1 MVWSDF
7 KMYKDHLYMIPHALV
22 GGLFL
27 LSVFPRISEQ
37 LRVKFQITAHAVLS
51 LLFSVA
57 APLFLKATIKGSF
70 TNVHGFIQAF
80 CASLH
85 VGVGYFLWK
94 TQKLGK
100 PERAAIFS
108 RVLSSFICLI
118 FRLFAYMHIAGK
130 SAKGLEL
137 SNQYL
142 YCVAFTDGL
151 WFFSEAIRM
160 YRTTKTNQDEI
171 EAMVKRT
178 TLWVEGK
185 GTFYIENAFYLDAGL
200 TLVYAI
206 IHISFPQ
213 HVLSLILKPDNKL
226 DSHHY
231 LWCRLF
237 GALNLMPVIT
247 SMNARFFSPEMQVA
261 YIASRLLSQCTV
273 FLLNIYG
280 HWILTVYSANHITA
294 FMLSGFFTSFLF
306 SAFHRIHKVYFV
318 TEQEEEIVYEEVVEG
333 SEGTSDKKTD

>member
-1 MVWSDF
+1 MISSLSNF
-7 KMYKDHLYMIPHALV
+7 KMDKDLLYMVPQALI
-22 GGLFL
+22 GALFL
-27 LSVFPRISEQ
+27 LSVFPKISEP
-37 LRVKFQITAHAVLS
+37 LRLKFQISAHVILS
-51 LLFSVA
+51 LLFSFVA
-57 APLFLKATIKGSF
+57 PHFLKPTIKGNF
-70 TNVHGFIQAF
+70 TNIHGFIQAF

-85 VGVGYFLWK
+85 VGAGYFLWK

-100 PERAAIFS
+100 PERSVIFS
-108 RVLSSFICLI
+108 RLISAFICLI
-118 FRLFAYMHIAGK
+118 FRLFAYLHIGGK

-151 WFFSEAIRM
+151 WFFSEVIRM

-200 TLVYAI
+200 TLAYAI

-237 GALNLMPVIT
+237 GALNLMPAIT
-247 SMNARFFSPEMQVA
+247 SMSARFYSPEMQTS
-261 YIASRLLSQCTV
+261 YIASRLLSQCTI

-306 SAFHRIHKVYFV
+306 SAFHRIHKIYFAPEV
-318 TEQEEEIVYEEVVEG
+318 EEEVYEEHLEP
-333 SEGTSDKKTD
+333 ESDKKTD

>member
-1 MVWSDF
+1 MV
-7 KMYKDHLYMIPHALV
+7 PQALI

-27 LSVFPRISEQ
+27 LSVFPKISEPMR
-37 LRVKFQITAHAVLS
+37 LKFQISAHVVLS
-51 LLFSVA
+51 LLFSLA
-57 APLFLKATIKGSF
+57 APYFLKPMVKGHF
-70 TNVHGFIQAF
+70 TNIHGFVQAF

-85 VGVGYFLWK
+85 VGAGYFLWK

-100 PERAAIFS
+100 PERSVIFS
-108 RVLSSFICLI
+108 RLITAFICLI
-118 FRLFAYMHIAGK
+118 FRLFAWLHIGGK

-151 WFFSEAIRM
+151 WFFSEVIRM

-200 TLVYAI
+200 TLAYAI

-213 HVLSLILKPDNKL
+213 HVLSLILKSDHKL

-237 GALNLMPVIT
+237 GALNLMPAIT
-247 SMNARFFSPEMQVA
+247 SMSARFYSPEMQTS

-280 HWILTVYSANHITA
+280 HWILTIYSANHITA

-306 SAFHRIHKVYFV
+306 SAFHRIHKVYFG
-318 TEQEEEIVYEEVVEG
+318 TEVEEEIYEEHPE
-333 SEGTSDKKTD
+333 EQQPESDKKTD

>member
-1 MVWSDF
+1 MD
-7 KMYKDHLYMIPHALV
+7 KDLLYMVPQALI
-22 GGLFL
+22 GALFL
-27 LSVFPRISEQ
+27 LSVFPKISEP
-37 LRVKFQITAHAVLS
+37 LRLKFQISAHVVLS
-51 LLFSVA
+51 LLFSFVA
-57 APLFLKATIKGSF
+57 PHFLKPT
-70 TNVHGFIQAF
+70 
-80 CASLH
+80 
-85 VGVGYFLWK
+85 VGAGYFLWK

-100 PERAAIFS
+100 PERSVIFS
-108 RVLSSFICLI
+108 RLISAFICLI
-118 FRLFAYMHIAGK
+118 FRLFAYLHIGGK

-151 WFFSEAIRM
+151 WFFSEVIRM

-200 TLVYAI
+200 TLAYAI

-237 GALNLMPVIT
+237 GALNLMPAIT
-247 SMNARFFSPEMQVA
+247 SMSARFYSPEMQTS
-261 YIASRLLSQCTV
+261 YIASRLLSQCTI

-306 SAFHRIHKVYFV
+306 SAFHRIHKIYFAPEV
-318 TEQEEEIVYEEVVEG
+318 EEEVYEEHLEP
-333 SEGTSDKKTD
+333 ESDKKTD

>member
-1 MVWSDF
+1 MNNE
-7 KMYKDHLYMIPHALV
+7 MLYMVPHTLI
-22 GGLFL
+22 GGLFM
-27 LSVFPRISEQ
+27 LSVFPKISDP
-37 LRVKFQITAHAVLS
+37 LKLKFQISAHAVLAI
-51 LLFSVA
+51 LFAFA
-57 APLFLKATIKGSF
+57 AQQFLKPTINGSF
-70 TNVHGFIQAF
+70 TNIHGFIQAF
-80 CASLH
+80 CSSLH
-85 VGVGYFLWK
+85 VGAGYFLWK

-100 PERAAIFS
+100 PERSVIFS
-108 RVLSSFICLI
+108 RLISSFICLI
-118 FRLFAYMHIAGK
+118 FRLFAYMHIIGK

-151 WFFSEAIRM
+151 WFLSEVIRM
-160 YRTTKTNQDEI
+160 YYTTKTNQDEI

-185 GTFYIENAFYLDAGL
+185 CTFYIENAFYLDAGL
-200 TLVYAI
+200 TLSYAI
-206 IHISFPQ
+206 IHIAFPQ
-213 HVLSLILKPDNKL
+213 HVLSLILKPENKL

-237 GALNLMPVIT
+237 GALNLMPAVT
-247 SMNARFFSPEMQVA
+247 SMCARFYSPEMQTS

-306 SAFHRIHKVYFV
+306 SAFHRIHKIYFG
-318 TEQEEEIVYEEVVEG
+318 TESEEEVYEEAN
-333 SEGTSDKKTD
+333 DKKDD

>member
-1 MVWSDF
+1 MIPLLADF
-7 KMYKDHLYMIPHALV
+7 KLDNDILYMIPHALI
-22 GGLFL
+22 GGLFS
-27 LSVFPRISEQ
+27 LSVFPKISEP
-37 LRVKFQITAHAVLS
+37 LRLKFQISAHLVLS
-51 LLFSVA
+51 LLFFFA
-57 APLFLKATIKGSF
+57 APFFLKATIKGHF
-70 TNVHGFIQAF
+70 TNIHGFIQAF

-85 VGVGYFLWK
+85 VGAGFFMWK

-100 PERAAIFS
+100 PERSVIFS
-108 RVLSSFICLI
+108 RLLSSLICLI
-118 FRLFAYMHIAGK
+118 FRLFAYMHISAK

-151 WFFSEAIRM
+151 WFFSEVIRM

-171 EAMVKRT
+171 EGMVKRT

-185 GTFYIENAFYLDAGL
+185 GSFYIENAFYLDAGV

-213 HVLSLILKPDNKL
+213 HVLSLILKPDVKL

-231 LWCRLF
+231 LWCRLY
-237 GALNLMPVIT
+237 GALNLIPVIT
-247 SMNARFFSPEMQVA
+247 SMNARFYSPEMQTG

-273 FLLNIYG
+273 FMLNIYG
-280 HWILTVYSANHITA
+280 HWLLLVYSPNHITA

-306 SAFHRIHKVYFV
+306 SAFHRIHKNYYGSEV
-318 TEQEEEIVYEEVVEG
+318 EEEIYEDPIE
-333 SEGTSDKKTD
+333 SDKKTD